1 MAVWLIAKYRCS
13 SASRPQVMV
22 PVTGAPRAALGGEAD
37 AIVRAALGDR
47 SKQLFASV
55 GWPAL
60 VQ

>member
-1 MAVWLIAKYRCS
+1 
-13 SASRPQVMV
+13 MV